1 MYITVLCKVVDNFG
15 DIGVAWRLCRR
26 LAKIQSKYKICL
38 IVDDLESF
46 SKIEDRLPRRLAS
59 EAKQSIIIVFTSF
72 EKKTQCQFN
81 FLCGHFEDFES
92 FS

>member
-38 IVDDLESF
+38 VVDDMEAF
-46 SKIEDRLPRRLAS
+46 SVIAEGS
-59 EAKQSIIIVFTSF
+59 YV
-72 EKKTQCQFN
+72 
-81 FLCGHFEDFES
+81 FLCYIADDYS
-92 FS
+92 RWSKSACVT